1 MSVLV
6 DTSVWSLAF
15 RRDFPPATPEL
26 DELRRLL
33 VGGDVVITTGFVL
46 QELLQGF
53 VPRHAQEQIL
63 ARFASVPV
71 LVPSIEDHV
80 GAASVRNTCRIAGVQ
95 LGTIDALLAQLAIV
109 NKHTLLTAD
118 RDFVHAAPHIGLPVW
133 QPR

>member
-109 NKHTLLTAD
+109 NKHTLACGSI
-118 RDFVHAAPHIGLPVW
+118 F
-133 QPR
+133 

>member
-1 MSVLV
+1 M
-6 DTSVWSLAF
+6 
-15 RRDFPPATPEL
+15 
-26 DELRRLL
+26 
-33 VGGDVVITTGFVL
+33 ITTGFVL

-118 RDFVHAAPHIGLPVW
+118 RDFVHAAPHIGLRVW